1 MCLGICIETTRV
13 DIMCLPRLCSTLN
26 FDTGSPSE
34 PRVHWF
40 YYTSWPASSR
50 NSFVSTSPALGLHR
64 CRGSLF
70 PLGWSHQ
77 QTLGVRLCLSVL
89 RSQTFMALYS
99 FCKGIEDQTL
109 LLYTKIIHRVI
120 FQDNLNRLWVY
131 GSLSWIIYPSLS
143 KYN

>member
-1 MCLGICIETTRV
+1 MYVRYVYWDHTCWHNV
-13 DIMCLPRLCSTLN
+13 SSMLCSTLN

-40 YYTSWPASSR
+40 YYTSWPASPR

-70 PLGWSHQ
+70 PLGWPHQ
-77 QTLGVRLCLSVL
+77 QTLRVRLCLSVL

-99 FCKGIEDQTL
+99 FVKGLKIRHSCCIPRLFTGWFSRTIWTDFECMVL
-109 LLYTKIIHRVI
+109 CHELYIHH
-120 FQDNLNRLWVY
+120 
-131 GSLSWIIYPSLS
+131 
-143 KYN
+143 